1 MYYKLN
7 IDEFEKIKKVEKL
20 MSSDYEL
27 LGDLIQVD
35 YLVCVIEDLIYELD
49 KTKEEFEDLKKDM
62 EDNYIKRPMSDYTG
76 DRYDD
81 RF

>member
-35 YLVCVIEDLIYELD
+35 YLVCVIKDLIYELD